1 MAGGEQ
7 AEAAALGAD
16 EVPLEKRGWQCGTRR
31 KSSIALRFSHSVSH
45 KFLVDTDCVY
55 CAHHTVF
62 PHIGCG
68 ELLLAPVPEAHRW
81 VRCWG
86 QDG

>member
-45 KFLVDTDCVY
+45 KFLVDT
-55 CAHHTVF
+55 
-62 PHIGCG
+62 
-68 ELLLAPVPEAHRW
+68 VPTTLYSLISG
-81 VRCWG
+81 VVSSY
-86 QDG
+86 